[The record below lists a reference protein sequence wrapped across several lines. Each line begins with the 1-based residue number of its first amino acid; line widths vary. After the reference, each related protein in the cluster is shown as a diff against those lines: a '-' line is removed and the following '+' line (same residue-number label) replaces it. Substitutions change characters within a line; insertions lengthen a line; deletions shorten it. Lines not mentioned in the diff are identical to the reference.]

1 MQTTGKLRYYDA
13 NRPRP
18 PVSAQAPTSAI
29 GHSEFLRTGRISR
42 TQPLWLPK
50 ERRYLTYEEV
60 AERTGLKL
68 ESAGERTHQRI
79 NGFHHSIQFP
89 KMVFHRTLEQTPHLG
104 YCHVTAAS
112 TLFSP
117 KAKVK
122 WSFYIANFLAEIGD
136 EDEFFKRVNTQ
147 YSRMYFAVATESDPD
162 QSMKIDRSIRKNGLL
177 FRTTDPKE
185 ALKNVLMLGAPDHAV
200 RAIIKSL

>member
-13 NRPRP
+13 NRPIP
-18 PVSAQAPTSAI
+18 PVPVSAPTSAI

-42 TQPLWLPK
+42 AQPLWLPK
-50 ERRYLTYEEV
+50 ERRYLTYDEV
-60 AERTGLKL
+60 AERTGFKL

-147 YSRMYFAVATESDPD
+147 YSRMYFAVAMDVAEDKSV
-162 QSMKIDRSIRKNGLL
+162 KINKTFHRDGLL
-177 FRTTDPKE
+177 FRTHDPKV
-185 ALKNVLMLGAPDHAV
+185 ALKNVLMLGTRSQDM
-200 RAIIKSL
+200 RKIIQSI